1 MTVKVLI
8 VDARPERSRALE
20 QALHEAGFDVV
31 TRANEHDDLYAVMT
45 RVKPDAVIIDAALPS
60 RDTLEHMGQL
70 GRRFPKPMIM
80 LAEEETPDLTRE
92 ATSAGVSAYVVEDIQ
107 PALVRSM
114 VNVAIASFDAHRALK
129 GELTKTQTT
138 LSQRRTI
145 ERAKSQLMETH
156 AFSEDAAYQWL
167 RKHAMNRRLTIHEV
181 AQAVLTSDDF
191 ES

>member
-31 TRANEHDDLYAVMT
+31 TRADEHDDLYAIMT

-92 ATSAGVSAYVVEDIQ
+92 ATSAGVSAYVVEDVQ

-114 VNVAIASFDAHRALK
+114 IHVAIASFEAHRALK

-145 ERAKSQLMETH
+145 ERAKSQLMEMH

-167 RKHAMNRRLTIHEV
+167 RKRAMNRRLTIHEV
-181 AQAVLTSDDF
+181 AQAVLASDDV

>member
-31 TRANEHDDLYAVMT
+31 TRVDEHDDLYAIMT
-45 RVKPDAVIIDAALPS
+45 REVPDAVIIDAALPS

-80 LAEEETPDLTRE
+80 LAEEETPELTRE
-92 ATSAGVSAYVVEDIQ
+92 ATSVGVSAYVVEDVQ

-114 VNVAIASFDAHRALK
+114 VNVAIASFESHRALK
-129 GELTKTQTT
+129 GELSKTQTT
-138 LSQRRTI
+138 LAQRRTV
-145 ERAKSQLMETH
+145 ERAKSRLMQAH
-156 AFSEDAAYQWL
+156 ALTEDDAYQWL
-167 RKHAMNRRLTIHEV
+167 RKRAMNRRLTIFEV
-181 AQAVLTSDDF
+181 AQAVLATDDS

>member
-20 QALHEAGFDVV
+20 HALRDAGFEVV
-31 TRANEHDDLYAVMT
+31 TRADEHDDLYAIMT

-92 ATSAGVSAYVVEDIQ
+92 ATSAGVSAYVVEDVQ

-114 VNVAIASFDAHRALK
+114 VNVAIASFEAHRALK

-145 ERAKSQLMETH
+145 ERAKSQLMEMH

-167 RKHAMNRRLTIHEV
+167 RKRAMNRRLTIHEV
-181 AQAVLTSDDF
+181 AQAVLASDDV